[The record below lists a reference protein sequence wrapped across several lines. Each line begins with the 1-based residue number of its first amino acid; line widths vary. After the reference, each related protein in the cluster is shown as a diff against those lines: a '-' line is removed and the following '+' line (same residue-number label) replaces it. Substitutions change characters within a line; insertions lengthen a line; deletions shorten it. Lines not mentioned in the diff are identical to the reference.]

1 MSRWKQKVRSE
12 WRQQLQS
19 PPFCHVD
26 GVWCCKGLGRKG
38 LFFLLS
44 PEAIFGRRAWRDLV
58 SLCLPAPFVA
68 RTALLTEKTSHLEP
82 PLSSL
87 GDINLPIRHTHPLCS
102 FLTIFDGSL
111 HPPSKAHFPPRLTSQ
126 RAHLLARTSTCPP
139 PTPARIICNFPLCA
153 AAVKCLIVMI
163 TTRGVPLTFAGLRKS
178 PRGIR
183 ARWHNYGTSFV
194 FVRDKSK
201 RWQKVHPAKKKKRGG
216 YAPTG
221 ARLKWDWH
229 LK

>member
-1 MSRWKQKVRSE
+1 MTSAASKPSVLSCRWGLV
-12 WRQQLQS
+12 LQR
-19 PPFCHVD
+19 PGKKRPI
-26 GVWCCKGLGRKG
+26 
-38 LFFLLS
+38 FFTVPRGDIWETS
-44 PEAIFGRRAWRDLV
+44 MARFGFP
-58 SLCLPAPFVA
+58 LPACSFCGPDCSA
-68 RTALLTEKTSHLEP
+68 HRKNSHLEP

-201 RWQKVHPAKKKKRGG
+201 R
-216 YAPTG
+216 
-221 ARLKWDWH
+221 
-229 LK
+229 